1 MKPNNINSY
10 WVSTLDDKTIEI
22 MLGVYGDDVD
32 KLLRREIRK
41 RKLKKIQRS
50 GKFPGGTEHITNTLV
65 CSKMKRKLEKLIKKY

>member
-41 RKLKKIQRS
+41 RKLKKINR
-50 GKFPGGTEHITNTLV
+50 
-65 CSKMKRKLEKLIKKY
+65 